1 LETDLKLHVLIVDDN
16 QVNRLLLN
24 KVLKKWGV
32 STDFAENGLQ
42 AVQKVTDNHNYD
54 LVLMDIYMPDMGGI
68 EATTIIRKMDG
79 PYFKELPVIALTAS
93 MLSAEKVHIEE
104 AGINDYILKPYNPKD
119 LYDKLSSYQK
129 VS

>member
-1 LETDLKLHVLIVDDN
+1 MKLNVLIVDDN

-32 STDFAENGLQ
+32 DTDFAENGIQ
-42 AVQKVTDNHNYD
+42 AVEKVIDNHNYD
-54 LVLMDIYMPDMGGI
+54 VVLMDIYMPDMGGI
-68 EATTIIRKMDG
+68 EATKIIRNMDG

-93 MLSAEKVHIEE
+93 MLNAEKVQIDE

-119 LYDKLSSYQK
+119 LYDKLSNYQR
-129 VS
+129 VV